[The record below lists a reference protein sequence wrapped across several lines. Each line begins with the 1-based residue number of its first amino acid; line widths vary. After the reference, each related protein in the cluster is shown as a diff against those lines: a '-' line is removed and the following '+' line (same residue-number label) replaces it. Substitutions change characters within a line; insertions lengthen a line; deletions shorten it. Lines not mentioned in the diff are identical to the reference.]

1 MMSESSNFDDFEG
14 STTYTGYGI
23 RGERQSVINTFVG
36 PVSRRLLGAD
46 YLTF

>member
-23 RGERQSVINTFVG
+23 RGENQAVINTPVG
-36 PVSRRLLGAD
+36 PVSSYLL
-46 YLTF
+46 LVT